1 MYHFRDTSSQSVLKN
16 FSYCLFYSV
25 YFQLLF
31 INQCPLIFIVYP
43 PMFLF
48 FLLFVHNC
56 LFLFWLL
63 TNVFSFCL
71 FFIHQSLLFI
81 VIVYPP
87 MSLLV
92 LVVHQCLHL
101 RFIVYSPMSPSW
113 CCLSTIVSF
122 GFGCSP
128 ISSSFIIV
136 YPPAQCLLL
145 VLWIHQ
151 CLLVLVVHLCLPFV
165 IVCPQMYPFSNSLST
180 MSTFGKC

>member
-16 FSYCLFYSV
+16 FSYCLFSSV
-25 YFQLLF
+25 HFHLLF

-48 FLLFVHNC
+48 FFTVCPQLSLFV
-56 LFLFWLL
+56 LVV

-128 ISSSFIIV
+128 ISSSFI
-136 YPPAQCLLL
+136 YC
-145 VLWIHQ
+145 
-151 CLLVLVVHLCLPFV
+151 
-165 IVCPQMYPFSNSLST
+165 LST
-180 MSTFGKC
+180 CPMSSFGFVDPPMSLGFSCSPMSPFCYCMSTNVSF

>member
-1 MYHFRDTSSQSVLKN
+1 MFILQCTLSLIVYQPMSPYF
-16 FSYCLFYSV
+16 YCLSTNVSF
-25 YFQLLF
+25 F
-31 INQCPLIFIVYP
+31 FIVCP
-43 PMFLF
+43 QLS
-48 FLLFVHNC
+48 LFV
-56 LFLFWLL
+56 LVV

-128 ISSSFIIV
+128 ISSSFI
-136 YPPAQCLLL
+136 YC
-145 VLWIHQ
+145 
-151 CLLVLVVHLCLPFV
+151 
-165 IVCPQMYPFSNSLST
+165 LST
-180 MSTFGKC
+180 CPMSSFGFVDPPMSLGFSCSPMSPFCYCMSTNVSF